1 MMDIQP
7 ADNHAAADDRYNL
20 VGEMAI
26 LSLLQGLLYQR
37 QALSVQYGAHRESL
51 LTSLLSV
58 RPEGIVFDLGL
69 DPASN
74 ERLLASKRLYF
85 SCRPDGIQVRFHCD
99 APQRVVWDGAPAALV
114 ALPHRVTRLQRREY
128 FRVLAPVARPITLGV
143 DLPGHG
149 FTEFMIHNLSVGG
162 VGLAVPDEKQLA
174 LVGEIREGRFLV
186 PRSEP
191 ITIGLTCRHM
201 TPISPAT
208 AKPTTRVGLSF
219 DPLPRNH
226 EAALQR
232 WIIHLDKERRKF
244 EQNLL

>member
-1 MMDIQP
+1 MDIQP
-7 ADNHAAADDRYNL
+7 AENSAADERYNL

-69 DPASN
+69 DAAGN
-74 ERLLASKRLYF
+74 ERLLAAKRLYF
-85 SCRPDGIQVRFHCD
+85 SCRPDGVQVRFHCD
-99 APQRVVWDGAPAALV
+99 APQRVAWDNAAACQV
-114 ALPHRVTRLQRREY
+114 PLPQRVTRLQRREY
-128 FRVLAPVARPITLGV
+128 FRVLAPVARPILVGVEVPDLGW
-143 DLPGHG
+143 
-149 FTEFMIHNLSVGG
+149 TEFMIHNLSVGG

-174 LVGEIREGRFLV
+174 IVGQIREGRFQV
-186 PRSEP
+186 HRSEP
-191 ITIGLTCRHM
+191 ITIGLSCRHV
-201 TPISPAT
+201 TPISHAL

-219 DPLPRNH
+219 DPLPRHH